1 MKLSKLSAA
10 SIIALS
16 IPLIASAQQFPVK
29 PITVII
35 PAAPGGG
42 TDTFGRK
49 IAEEAQ
55 KEFKQPL
62 IVDNRGGGSG
72 TIGLGQVVRAKPDGY
87 TVGFVWNSPLTSV
100 PHSLNVPYKNTDYSA
115 LMSIGFSSYVICA
128 APNFPANTGQELI
141 ELIRANPE
149 KYTIGNDGV
158 GGTMQLASERIFSK
172 AGVKVRQIPFKGAG
186 DTAKNFL
193 GGHID
198 LYGGSITAI
207 QPHVNAGKAKC
218 LLLTSAEKNSA
229 LPQASSLTDIGM
241 PGEETVLWWGLVVPA
256 DTPQAVKDQLEMTF
270 MKAASSASMK
280 EAMAKQGAV
289 NRPRGAVDTNKLI
302 ASEYA
307 ALEQVAKS
315 IGLEKK

>member
-1 MKLSKLSAA
+1 MKLSKLGAA
-10 SIIALS
+10 TIIALS

-128 APNFPANTGQELI
+128 QPNFPANTGQELI

-158 GGTMQLASERIFSK
+158 GGTMQLASERIFAK

-241 PGEETVLWWGLVVPA
+241 PGEETVLWWDLVVPA
-256 DTPQAVKDQLEMTF
+256 DTPQAIKDQLETTF
-270 MKAASSASMK
+270 MKAASTASMK

>member
-270 MKAASSASMK
+270 MKVASSASMK

>member
-10 SIIALS
+10 TIIALS

-35 PAAPGGG
+35 PASPGGG

-55 KEFKQPL
+55 NQLNQPL
-62 IVDNRGGGSG
+62 IVENRGGGSG
-72 TIGLGQVVRAKPDGY
+72 TIGLGQVTRAKPDGY

-128 APNFPANTGQELI
+128 APNFPANNGKELI

>member
-42 TDTFGRK
+42 TDTFGRR

-100 PHSLNVPYKNTDYSA
+100 PHSLNVPYKSTDYSA

-128 APNFPANTGQELI
+128 QPNFPANNGKELI

-186 DTAKNFL
+186 DTAKHFL

-207 QPHVNAGKAKC
+207 QPHVNAGTAKC

-256 DTPQAVKDQLEMTF
+256 DTPQAIKDQLETTF
-270 MKAASSASMK
+270 MKAASTASMK

>member
-128 APNFPANTGQELI
+128 APNFPANNGKELI

-158 GGTMQLASERIFSK
+158 GGKMQLASERIFAK

-270 MKAASSASMK
+270 MKAASTASMK

>member
-1 MKLSKLSAA
+1 MKLFKLSAA

-16 IPLIASAQQFPVK
+16 IPFIASAQQFPVK

-42 TDTFGRK
+42 TDTFGRR

-100 PHSLNVPYKNTDYSA
+100 PHSLNVPYKSTDYSA

-128 APNFPANTGQELI
+128 EPNFPANNGKELI

-207 QPHVNAGKAKC
+207 QPHVNAGTAKC

-241 PGEETVLWWGLVVPA
+241 PDEETVLWWGLVVPA
-256 DTPQAVKDQLEMTF
+256 DTPQAIKDQLETTF
-270 MKAASSASMK
+270 MKAASTASMK

-289 NRPRGAVDTNKLI
+289 NRPRGAVDTNRLI
-302 ASEYA
+302 ASEYD
-307 ALEQVAKS
+307 ALEQVARS

>member
-128 APNFPANTGQELI
+128 APNFPANNGKELI

-270 MKAASSASMK
+270 MKAASTASMK

>member
-1 MKLSKLSAA
+1 MNLPKLCAA

-16 IPLIASAQQFPVK
+16 ISGIASAQQFPVK

-49 IAEEAQ
+49 IAEQAQ
-55 KEFKQPL
+55 KELNQPL

-72 TIGLGQVVRAKPDGY
+72 TIGLGQVARAKPDGY
-87 TVGFVWNSPLTSV
+87 TVGFVWNSPLTAV

-115 LMSIGFSSYVICA
+115 LMSIGYSSYVICA
-128 APNFPANTGQELI
+128 QPDFPANTGQELI
-141 ELIRANPE
+141 EVLRANPE

-158 GGTMQLASERIFSK
+158 GGTMQLASERIFAE

-218 LLLTSAEKNSA
+218 LLLTSAEGNAA

-241 PGEETVLWWGLVVPA
+241 PNEETVLWWGLVVPA
-256 DTPQAVKDQLEMTF
+256 DTPQAIKDQLEVAF
-270 MKAASSASMK
+270 MKAADSESVK
-280 EAMAKQGAV
+280 EAMAQQGAV
-289 NRPRGAVDTNKLI
+289 NRPRGAAETNKLI
-302 ASEYA
+302 ASEYD

>member
-10 SIIALS
+10 TIIALS

-128 APNFPANTGQELI
+128 APNFPANNGKELI

-256 DTPQAVKDQLEMTF
+256 DTPQAIKDQLETTF
-270 MKAASSASMK
+270 MKAASTASMK

>member
-1 MKLSKLSAA
+1 MNLSKICTA
-10 SIIALS
+10 SLIALS
-16 IPLIASAQQFPVK
+16 IPVIASAQQFPTK
-29 PITVII
+29 PVTVII

-55 KEFKQPL
+55 KELNQPV
-62 IVDNRGGGSG
+62 IVDNRGGGRGS
-72 TIGLGQVVRAKPDGY
+72 IGLGQVARAKPDGY
-87 TVGFVWNSPLTSV
+87 TVGFVWNSPLTAV

-115 LMSIGFSSYVICA
+115 LMSIGYSSYVICA
-128 APNFPANTGQELI
+128 QPSFPANTGQELI
-141 ELIRANPE
+141 EALRANPD

-158 GGTMQLASERIFSK
+158 GGTMQLASERIFAK

-207 QPHVNAGKAKC
+207 QPHVTAGKAKC
-218 LLLTSAEKNSA
+218 LLLTSADRNAA
-229 LPQASSLTDIGM
+229 LPEASSLTDIGM

-256 DTPQAVKDQLEMTF
+256 DTPQAIKNQLEATF
-270 MKAASSASMK
+270 MKAAASASLK
-280 EAMAKQGAV
+280 DAMEKQGAI
-289 NRPRGAVDTNKLI
+289 NRPRGATDTNKLI
-302 ASEYA
+302 AAEYS

>member
-10 SIIALS
+10 TIIALS

-35 PAAPGGG
+35 PASPGGG

-55 KEFKQPL
+55 NQLNQPL
-62 IVDNRGGGSG
+62 IVENRGGGSG
-72 TIGLGQVVRAKPDGY
+72 TIGLGQVTRAKPDGY

-128 APNFPANTGQELI
+128 APNFPANNGKELI

-158 GGTMQLASERIFSK
+158 GGTMQLASERIFAK

>member
-42 TDTFGRK
+42 TDTFGRR

-100 PHSLNVPYKNTDYSA
+100 PHSLNVPYKSTDYSA

-128 APNFPANTGQELI
+128 QPNFPANNGKELI

-186 DTAKNFL
+186 DTAKHFL

-207 QPHVNAGKAKC
+207 QPHVNAGTAKC

-241 PGEETVLWWGLVVPA
+241 PGEETVLWWGLVVPT
-256 DTPQAVKDQLEMTF
+256 DTPQAIKDQLETTF
-270 MKAASSASMK
+270 MKAASTASMK

>member
-10 SIIALS
+10 TIIALS

-35 PAAPGGG
+35 PASPGGG

-55 KEFKQPL
+55 NLLNQPL
-62 IVDNRGGGSG
+62 IVENRGGGSG
-72 TIGLGQVVRAKPDGY
+72 TIGLGQVTRAKPDGY

-128 APNFPANTGQELI
+128 APNFPANNGKELI

-256 DTPQAVKDQLEMTF
+256 DTPQAIKDQLETTF
-270 MKAASSASMK
+270 MKAASTASMK